1 MIISTKP
8 KHSSV
13 ATSTPSVPSPEIYS
27 SSVPLPEYVSQYPPF
42 QVLSACSCILVPYI
56 ATSTV
61 TAESRLAS
69 TPLISSPLASSPL
82 ASRPP
87 SKPPR
92 SWLSVKTGVALGAAL
107 IIISGAV
114 GFFLY
119 QRKLQQQRI
128 NLKNEQ
134 AGTSTRT
141 SDLQNLQLQDQPW
154 FPEMEAPVHVLE
166 ADGGIRNELGAGS
179 GMYG

>member
-1 MIISTKP
+1 MQVMMILTKP
-8 KHSSV
+8 KHSSA
-13 ATSTPSVPSPEIYS
+13 ATSTPSVPSLEIYRS
-27 SSVPLPEYVSQYPPF
+27 TIPLPEYVSQYPPS
-42 QVLSACSCILVPYI
+42 QVLSACSCILVPYQV
-56 ATSTV
+56 TSTV
-61 TAESRLAS
+61 TAVSH
-69 TPLISSPLASSPL
+69 LASSPS
-82 ASRPP
+82 ASSPP

-92 SWLSVKTGVALGAAL
+92 SWLSVKTGVALGAVF

-141 SDLQNLQLQDQPW
+141 SDLQDLQQQDQHW
-154 FPEMEAPVHVLE
+154 FPEMDAPVHVLE
-166 ADGGIRNELGAGS
+166 ADGGITNELGAGS